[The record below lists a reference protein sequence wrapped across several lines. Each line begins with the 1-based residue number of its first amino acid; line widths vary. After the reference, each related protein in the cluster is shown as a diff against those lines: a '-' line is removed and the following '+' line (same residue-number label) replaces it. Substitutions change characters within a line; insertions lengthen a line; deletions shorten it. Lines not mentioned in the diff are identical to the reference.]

1 MRSSGV
7 AEPSVTDATIRPEY
21 EREATSTVRQRR
33 IAMTR
38 SEALLALVERL
49 RRQAARRGDS
59 ELAIDLQLACRHL
72 RRYAA
77 QWIAVEAERTRDPG
91 AQRRLAAHAAEL
103 LRH

>member
-1 MRSSGV
+1 
-7 AEPSVTDATIRPEY
+7 
-21 EREATSTVRQRR
+21 
-33 IAMTR
+33 MTR

-77 QWIAVEAERTRDPG
+77 QWIAVEAERTRDPRAAPAG
-91 AQRRLAAHAAEL
+91 SGGVRVVEALNLA
-103 LRH
+103 RGSVRQSDR